1 MRTEKLTTE
10 TELERLQA
18 EVERL
23 QAELKRQK
31 ASLTQSAEQKIE
43 KLEKQ
48 ATESVT
54 WGRAEVKVL
63 GLLPRLW
70 IEALDKHHR
79 YGALLYGYW
88 ARWELSNTEEHFF
101 DWLNEGPGSQIDLPE
116 YPRRLLAESKL
127 IYLTKDQQRLFR
139 VAIQNGRFVWAMD
152 NTPVS
157 VPENIDVPR
166 TEREKEV
173 KRLLESKLDI
183 GRQRD
188 EMLAKALKAVQD
200 ARQKHT
206 EPTEERFNEIAKPLI
221 AEGLLCQMRD
231 PYFAERIVADHR
243 VRTGS
248 ARRAIMVA
256 SDFSDV
262 ADASHVSMA
271 CCRRRQNEKDGD
283 SSDDEDLQSSASK
296 RARELRMPMPTTFR
310 QDALDWEKFERA
322 IEHDQGKMMEKQLGK
337 VDEKRKGIFVIDK
350 FGILHCGTKQR
361 GVFQHSSFVR
371 GHGVKMAGGITI
383 ENGEL
388 KHLSPHSGHYQPMLQ
403 PFVAMQD
410 EWKNYGVDFR
420 GVKIVDIVKDKLRP
434 P

>member
-1 MRTEKLTTE
+1 
-10 TELERLQA
+10 
-18 EVERL
+18 
-23 QAELKRQK
+23 
-31 ASLTQSAEQKIE
+31 
-43 KLEKQ
+43 
-48 ATESVT
+48 
-54 WGRAEVKVL
+54 
-63 GLLPRLW
+63 
-70 IEALDKHHR
+70 
-79 YGALLYGYW
+79 
-88 ARWELSNTEEHFF
+88 
-101 DWLNEGPGSQIDLPE
+101 
-116 YPRRLLAESKL
+116 LLAESKL

-200 ARQKHT
+200 AKQNHE

-221 AEGLLCQMRD
+221 DEGLLCQMRD

-243 VRTGS
+243 VRTES
-248 ARRAIMVA
+248 ARRAIG
-256 SDFSDV
+256 
-262 ADASHVSMA
+262 
-271 CCRRRQNEKDGD
+271 CRRRQNEKDGVC
-283 SSDDEDLQSSASK
+283 SDDEDPQSSASK
-296 RARELRMPMPTTFR
+296 RAKALRMPMPTTFR
-310 QDALDWEKFERA
+310 QDALDWERFERA

-410 EWKNYGVDFR
+410 DWKNSGVDFR
-420 GVKIVDIVKDKLRP
+420 GVDIVDIVKDKLLP
-434 P
+434 K